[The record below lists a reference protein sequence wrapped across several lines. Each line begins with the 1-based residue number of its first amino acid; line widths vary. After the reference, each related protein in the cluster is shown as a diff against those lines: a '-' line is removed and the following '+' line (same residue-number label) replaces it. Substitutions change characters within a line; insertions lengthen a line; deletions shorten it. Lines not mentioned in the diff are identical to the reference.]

1 MKMKKIIPMVMMAT
15 LPTVGMAQDGS
26 GLFEKNFDHSVK
38 PQDDFYQ
45 FATGGWQKNNP
56 LPTAVS
62 AASTSCK
69 RTTTSVLT
77 QFFRSCR
84 KESLRQGQ

>member
-26 GLFEKNFDHSVK
+26 GLFEKNFDRSVTTSISLQPAAGRK
-38 PQDDFYQ
+38 IIRCLQ
-45 FATGGWQKNNP
+45 
-56 LPTAVS
+56 PTAVS

-69 RTTTSVLT
+69 KTTTSVLT
-77 QFFRSCR
+77 QFFQSCR